1 MSQFQIQLKHGFCA
15 GVKKGRNSFVWVMK
29 IIIPIAFLVTL
40 LHWSGWLYRVD
51 FLLKPLM
58 GLINLP
64 AEAALPII
72 IGMLSGIYGV
82 IAAIAVLPF
91 TVEQM
96 TLIAIFTLIAHSL
109 IMEGVIQ
116 SKSGVSMVKAT
127 LLRIAAAALTVLIV
141 SQFFDE
147 TTRGVVTTDVI
158 VRTPLVEVLK
168 VWAVDMLVLAAKI
181 FVIIMAI
188 MIILESLASLGW
200 IKYLLKPLKPF
211 MRILGLSDR
220 VTMGWVAAVV
230 FGLMYGATVIID
242 QSKKGGLTKEE
253 LEHLHISIGINH
265 SMVEDP
271 ALFMALGLNGFWLL
285 VPRFIMAIIVVWVSQ
300 AVKYLKKGIRAAS

>member
-1 MSQFQIQLKHGFCA
+1 MSDFRIQLKHGFRA
-15 GVKKGRNSFVWVMK
+15 GVKKGWKSFVWIMK

-40 LHWSGWLYRVD
+40 LQWSGWLYRVD

-58 GLINLP
+58 GLVNLP

-72 IGMLSGIYGV
+72 IGMLSGTYGA

-96 TLIAIFTLIAHSL
+96 TLIAIFTLIAHGL
-109 IMEGVIQ
+109 ILEGVIQ

-127 LLRIAAAALTVLIV
+127 LLRISAAALTVLIV

-147 TTRGVVTTDVI
+147 TTKGIVTTDII

-168 VWAVDMLVLAAKI
+168 VWAVDILVLAAKI

-188 MIILESLASLGW
+188 MIMLESLASLGW

-230 FGLMYGATVIID
+230 FGLTYGAAVIID
-242 QSKKGGLTKEE
+242 ESKKGGVTKEE

-285 VPRFIMAIIVVWVSQ
+285 VPRFIMAIIVVRASQ
-300 AVKYLKKGIRAAS
+300 AVKYLKKGISAA

>member
-1 MSQFQIQLKHGFCA
+1 MSDFRIQLKHGFRA
-15 GVKKGRNSFVWVMK
+15 GVKKGWKSFVWIMK

-40 LHWSGWLYRVD
+40 LQWSGWLHRVD

-58 GLINLP
+58 GLVNLP

-72 IGMLSGIYGV
+72 IGMLSSIYGV

-96 TLIAIFTLIAHSL
+96 TLIAIFTLIAHGL
-109 IMEGVIQ
+109 ILEGVIQ

-127 LLRIAAAALTVLIV
+127 LVRISAAALTVLIV

-147 TTRGVVTTDVI
+147 TTKGIVTTDVI

-168 VWAVDMLVLAAKI
+168 VWAVDILVLTAKI
-181 FVIIMAI
+181 FVIIMTI
-188 MIILESLASLGW
+188 MIMLESLASLGW

-230 FGLMYGATVIID
+230 FGLTYGAAVIID
-242 QSKKGGLTKEE
+242 EAKKGGVTKEE

-265 SMVEDP
+265 AIVEDP
-271 ALFMALGLNGFWLL
+271 ALFMALGLNGFWLW
-285 VPRFIMAIIVVWVSQ
+285 VPRFVMAIIVVQTSQ
-300 AVKYLKKGIRAAS
+300 AVRYLKKRISAA

>member
-1 MSQFQIQLKHGFCA
+1 MSHFRIQLKHGFCA
-15 GVKKGRNSFVWVMK
+15 GVKKGWNSFVWIMK
-29 IIIPIAFLVTL
+29 IIIPIAFLVAL
-40 LHWSGWLYRVD
+40 LHWSGWLYQVE

-58 GLINLP
+58 GAINLP

-72 IGMLSGIYGV
+72 IGMLSGTYGA
-82 IAAIAVLPF
+82 IAAIAFLPF

-127 LLRIAAAALTVLIV
+127 LIRIAAAALTVLII

-147 TTRGVVTTDVI
+147 TTKGIVTTDVI

-168 VWAVDMLVLAAKI
+168 VWAVDMLVLATKI

-188 MIILESLASLGW
+188 MIMIESLTSLGW

-211 MRILGLSDR
+211 IRILGLSDR
-220 VTMGWVAAVV
+220 VTMGWVAAAV
-230 FGLMYGATVIID
+230 FGLMYGAAVIID
-242 QSKKGGLTKEE
+242 ESKKGGVTKEE

-271 ALFMALGLNGFWLL
+271 ALFMALGLNGLWLW
-285 VPRFIMAIIVVWVSQ
+285 VPRFVMAIIVVRIFQ
-300 AVKYLKKGIRAAS
+300 AVKYLKKGISAA

>member
-1 MSQFQIQLKHGFCA
+1 MSDFRIQLKHGFRA
-15 GVKKGRNSFVWVMK
+15 GVKKGWKSFVWIMK

-40 LHWSGWLYRVD
+40 LQWSGWLYRVD

-58 GLINLP
+58 GLVNLP

-72 IGMLSGIYGV
+72 IGMLSSTYGS

-96 TLIAIFTLIAHSL
+96 TLIAIFTLIAHGL
-109 IMEGVIQ
+109 ILEGVIQ

-127 LLRIAAAALTVLIV
+127 LVRIAAASLTVLIV

-147 TTRGVVTTDVI
+147 TTKGIVTTDVI
-158 VRTPLVEVLK
+158 VRTPLIEVLK
-168 VWAVDMLVLAAKI
+168 VWAVDILVLAAKI
-181 FVIIMAI
+181 FGIIMAI
-188 MIILESLASLGW
+188 MIMLESLASLGW

-230 FGLMYGATVIID
+230 FGLTYGAAVIID
-242 QSKKGGLTKEE
+242 ESKKGGVTKEE

-265 SMVEDP
+265 SMVDDP
-271 ALFMALGLNGFWLL
+271 ALFSMALGLNGFWLL
-285 VPRFIMAIIVVWVSQ
+285 IPRFVMAIIAVRTSQ
-300 AVKYLKKGIRAAS
+300 AIKYLKKVISAA